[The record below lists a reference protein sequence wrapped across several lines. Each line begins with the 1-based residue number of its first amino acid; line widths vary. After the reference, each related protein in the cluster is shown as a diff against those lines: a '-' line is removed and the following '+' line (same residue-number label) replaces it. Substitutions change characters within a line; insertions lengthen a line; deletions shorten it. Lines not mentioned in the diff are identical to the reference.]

1 LLSGADFF
9 RMLPALHLGVPMR
22 ILSVRL
28 IVSLILGITLVS
40 ILSSYYEVQVEEHGL
55 RKDLERRAAVLG
67 ESLTGNVERTLE
79 QGSTRDLQRLVER
92 FGNRERLAGV
102 AVYDI
107 SGHRITVTPALT
119 QLLAT
124 EPSVVTQAIQDNSE
138 QSQFLRAGTASLHI
152 YALPLHDQQEQVVGA
167 LAIVHDTG
175 YIAAQT
181 RRVWRETFL
190 RVLAEMIVIAFV
202 TLLIVRW
209 SLSGPIARA
218 AQWMRA
224 LRTGRAS
231 ARHATVPDWDVF
243 QPLAHEVATFAES
256 LKHARSAAKTE
267 AELRE
272 AAESVWTAE
281 RLAVHVRSKLGNS
294 RLIAVSNREPY
305 FHTRRG
311 RNLEVVVPA
320 SGLVTALEPVLKA
333 CDGTWIAHGSGDA
346 DREAVDQNDRL
357 RVPPDDPH
365 YTLRRIWLSQQEE
378 EGYYYGFANEGLWP
392 LCHIAHTR
400 PLFRASD
407 WNYYQEVNRKFA
419 EATLEEAKGSEQ
431 PVILAQDYH
440 FALLPRMV
448 KQGRPDA
455 RVAIFWHIPWPNPE
469 AFNIC
474 PWQRELLDGLL
485 GADLIGFHVQAHCN
499 NFLQTV
505 DRALESQI
513 NWEHF
518 TVKRRDRYTLVRP
531 FPISVDF
538 NEFQTPD
545 VTSADAETERV
556 TLLRENGVEAI
567 FMGVG
572 VDRVDYT
579 KGIPERFLAIERLL
593 EQYPT
598 FQQQFTF
605 VQIAAPSRTYIQRYH
620 DLLAEVEAEANR
632 INQRFQTANWRPI
645 VFRKRQHSH
654 QEIQRY
660 YRAADICMVTSLHDG
675 MNLVAKE
682 FIAARHDEDGVL
694 ILSRFTGAARELRDA
709 LLVNPYDIDGTA
721 DAIRRALAMDP
732 DERKLR
738 MQRMRKFVS
747 EHNIYRWAGSL
758 IAELSD
764 VRTEVIGKRPEE
776 VGTGISAV

>member
-1 LLSGADFF
+1 
-9 RMLPALHLGVPMR
+9 MR
-22 ILSVRL
+22 ILSLRL
-28 IVSLILGITLVS
+28 IVSLVLGITLVS
-40 ILSSYYEVQVEEHGL
+40 VLSSYYEVQVEEHGL
-55 RKDLERRAAVLG
+55 RRDLERRAAVLG
-67 ESLTGNVERTLE
+67 ESLSGNVERSLE
-79 QGSTRDLQRLVER
+79 QATPGELQRLVER
-92 FGNRERLAGV
+92 FGNREHLAGI
-102 AVYDI
+102 AVYDVL
-107 SGHRITVTPALT
+107 GNPVAVTPALT
-119 QLLAT
+119 RLMEG
-124 EPSVVTQAIQDNSE
+124 EPPTVVQAVRDDRGE
-138 QSQFLRAGTASLHI
+138 AQFTRAGTASIHI
-152 YALPLHDQQEQVVGA
+152 YALPLHNSQNQIEGG
-167 LAIVHDTG
+167 LAIVNDTG

-190 RVLAEMIVIAFV
+190 RVLAEMIMIALV

-231 ARHATVPDWDVF
+231 ARHSAVPDWDVF
-243 QPLAHEVATFAES
+243 QPLAREVATFAES
-256 LKHARSAAKTE
+256 LKHARSAAETE
-267 AELRE
+267 AQLRE
-272 AAESVWTAE
+272 AAESIWTAD

-294 RLIAVSNREPY
+294 RLVAVSNREPY
-305 FHTRRG
+305 FHSRRG
-311 RNLEVVVPA
+311 KNLEIVVPA
-320 SGLVTALEPVLKA
+320 SGLVTALEPVLQA

-346 DREAVDQNDRL
+346 DRETVDQNDRL
-357 RVPPDDPH
+357 RVPPDDPR
-365 YTLRRIWLSQQEE
+365 YTLRRVWLSLEEE

-407 WNYYQEVNRKFA
+407 WSYYQQVNRKFA
-419 EATLEEAKGSEQ
+419 DAVLEETKNIEQ
-431 PVILAQDYH
+431 PVVLVQDYH

-448 KQGRPDA
+448 KQTRPDA

-513 NWEHF
+513 NWERF
-518 TVKRRDRYTLVRP
+518 TVKRRDHRTLVRP

-538 NEFQTPD
+538 NEFQAPD
-545 VTSADAETERV
+545 TMSSGADPDRAA
-556 TLLRENGVEAI
+556 LLKDHGVEAI

-605 VQIAAPSRTYIQRYH
+605 VQIAAPSRTHIQRYH
-620 DLLAEVEAEANR
+620 DFLDEVEAEAMR

-645 VFRKRQHSH
+645 VFLKRQHSH
-654 QEIQRY
+654 HEIQRY
-660 YRAADICMVTSLHDG
+660 YRAADVCMVTSLHDG

-682 FIAARHDEDGVL
+682 FLAARHDEDGVL

-738 MQRMRKFVS
+738 MQRMRKFIS
-747 EHNIYRWAGSL
+747 EHNIYRWAGTL
-758 IAELSD
+758 IAELCE
-764 VRTEVIGKRPEE
+764 VRTDTTGKKPEE
-776 VGTGISAV
+776 VQTGLSAV